1 MIYCFCKPIDSD
13 TVPQGKPLTSMG
25 IDHIKTE
32 RKEKHKIKEDLRK
45 VFEKEKL
52 ARLLLGLYNS
62 VNKMQKKT
70 PSCLYFLLSLLVN
83 KRSSDL
89 GWLPGS

>member
-1 MIYCFCKPIDSD
+1 MIYCFYKPIDSD

-32 RKEKHKIKEDLRK
+32 KKEKHKIKEDLRK

-52 ARLLLGLYNS
+52 ARLLLGLHNS
-62 VNKMQKKT
+62 VNKMQKKN
-70 PSCLYFLLSLLVN
+70 SLLLIFLTV
-83 KRSSDL
+83 L
-89 GWLPGS
+89 TC